1 VPRKGLRPF
10 CVYGMIKN
18 SLIIKLEGDRPDG
31 VIRVMSDRISLADGK
46 ARSVE
51 TITRTFKY
59 NSDHFYGELEINRKM
74 MTEMMKN
81 FKANTYGQEIYV
93 NIAHHDWE
101 GAAGKITR
109 LFQQGN
115 KLKAEIDWTE
125 MGLDAIRNRGFRYF
139 SAEFAENW
147 EDPETEKRHGAV
159 LLGAA
164 LTIRPRVKRLDP
176 IDPEKLT
183 MLSEDS
189 DDDTPIIVLPN
200 VTRML
205 SEEITAMWEQLIK
218 ELQEQLKKHVQLDE
232 GAIKA
237 LCDSF
242 KASVTNVTEEKDA
255 KALQEKFQEAGKQ
268 LAEQIEAGK
277 LDKEATIKIDLSG
290 GDREAKQL
298 TEEDIAKAVQKKLD
312 ENAAAAKKLQEDR
325 DVLVK
330 AFTDAIDAAEGLKA
344 LGETELAEM
353 KKEGSELITA
363 GMTEDQVKRLA
374 DHHISMGNKLAVQ
387 RQLAARGMQPGA
399 AGQIHI
405 SVDESNSIKQ
415 LQETVDQRLGFKEM
429 SESKR
434 YGRTGG
440 SLPQENKALADKFLE
455 IYDREHARE
464 LHAEAK
470 HLAGGDGIIS
480 DVAVP
485 ATFERTVIREALYM
499 LVGLQFV
506 DTGTLP
512 FASSHII
519 PYSYRDTAA
528 AGRDNTR
535 VYEGGSIPRAGVI
548 QTSET
553 AYPIPQKLAFE
564 VSDELRYLT
573 GANIINWD
581 SVMENQR
588 NASRIV
594 GEDLEGMLFNEIL
607 RAADEYGA
615 TAVAAEALNA
625 QLDGANNVFVLA
637 NFPVVRPRNVYDLQG
652 NQVGATSNPITVT
665 YNDGGGAAAIDE
677 YDGTGNQAAG
687 NYYSLD
693 YNLGEIRIVDE
704 TGALQTP
711 ANTDTLVVDYY
722 YATNVYA
729 FDSDNGGVDLDLY
742 WNNFLYRYGL
752 RKAVIED
759 DRYYMAN
766 FGLMSGTL
774 RTSVEQAR
782 QFGAN
787 FQRPGTDLTT
797 DGNVGRIKDV
807 PNFKTTAPGLWMG
820 DVRCIIGERNQT
832 RLRMMKPWTMGELQ
846 DQKDANGRFT
856 GKKEA
861 YGDQFLI
868 LHTPTQLKQAYTS
881 IVVYSTTARVARAE

>member
-1 VPRKGLRPF
+1 MR
-10 CVYGMIKN
+10 KN

-31 VIRVMSDRISLADGK
+31 LIRVMSDRINLADGK
-46 ARSVE
+46 AHSVE

-59 NSDHFYGELEINRKM
+59 NADHFYGELEINRKM
-74 MTEMMKN
+74 MAEMIKN
-81 FKANTYGQEIYV
+81 FKANVYGQEIYV

-101 GAAGKITR
+101 GAAGKFTR
-109 LFQQGN
+109 IFQEGN
-115 KLKAEIDWTE
+115 KMRGEIDWTA
-125 MGLDAIRNRGFRYF
+125 MGLDAINNRGFRYF

-176 IDPEKLT
+176 INPEKLI
-183 MLSEDS
+183 MLSENI

-218 ELQEQLKKHVQLDE
+218 QLEEQLKKFTQLGE
-232 GAIKA
+232 GAIA
-237 LCDSF
+237 TLSESF
-242 KASVTNVTEEKDA
+242 KASVANVTEEKDA

-277 LDKEATIKIDLSG
+277 LDKEATIKIDLAG
-290 GDREAKQL
+290 APEGKQL
-298 TEEDIAKAVQKKLD
+298 TEDDVNKAVAKALEEK
-312 ENAAAAKKLQEDR
+312 ETAAKKLQEDR

-330 AFTDAIDAAEGLKA
+330 VFNDAIDAAEGLKA
-344 LGETELAEM
+344 LGETELGEM
-353 KKEGSELITA
+353 KKEGAELITTS
-363 GMTEDQVKRLA
+363 MSEDQVKRLA

-399 AGQIHI
+399 TGNIHI
-405 SVDESNSIKQ
+405 SLDESNAIKK
-415 LQETVDQRLGFKEM
+415 LQETVDARLGFKEM

-440 SLPQENKALADKFLE
+440 VLPQENKALADKFLE

-573 GANIINWD
+573 GANTINWD

-594 GEDLEGMLFNEIL
+594 GEDLEGMIFNEVL
-607 RAADEYGA
+607 HAADEYGA
-615 TAVAAEALNA
+615 TAVAAEALSG
-625 QLDGANNVFVLA
+625 QLDGTDNVFVLA
-637 NFPVVRPRNVYDLQG
+637 NFPVVRPRKVYDLQG
-652 NQVGATSNPITVT
+652 NQVGATSHPITVT

-693 YNLGEIRIVDE
+693 YNLGEIRIVNE
-704 TGALQTP
+704 AGVLQTP
-711 ANTDTLVVDYY
+711 GNTDTLVVDYY
-722 YATNVYA
+722 YATNIYA
-729 FDSDNGGVDLDLY
+729 FDSDNGAVDLDLY

-881 IVVYSTTARVARAE
+881 IVVYSSTARVARAE